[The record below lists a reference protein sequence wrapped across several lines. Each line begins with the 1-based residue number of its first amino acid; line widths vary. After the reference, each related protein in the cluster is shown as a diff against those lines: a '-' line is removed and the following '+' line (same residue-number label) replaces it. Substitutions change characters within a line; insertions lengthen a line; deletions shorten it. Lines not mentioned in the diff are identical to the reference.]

1 MDSSV
6 GFGIVVLVAAA
17 AAAVDPGMMI
27 ADIRNRTWMAAAGST
42 PNLKTLVAVCI
53 HSLRHTFLL
62 TQAEFRRQVD

>member
-6 GFGIVVLVAAA
+6 GFGIVVLVA

-62 TQAEFRRQVD
+62 TRAEFRRQVD